1 MDKETAVELEKLK
14 AESVSQRKAIG
25 DIETDINSWKK
36 FASKAI
42 IKTVTWLLATGM
54 AGLAYGLQIP
64 ENIKKRLIEWLSQ

>member
-14 AESVSQRKAIG
+14 AGMIAQGKTIG
-25 DIETDINSWKK
+25 EIEADINSWKK
-36 FASKAI
+36 FASRAI

-64 ENIKKRLIEWLSQ
+64 ENIKKRLIEWLS